1 MQLLLSFALLI
12 SLFSLSLAN
21 GKKTQPES
29 GRIFSCAGNPILV
42 HEVCAEGGKYVEP
55 KQDPITMDKH
65 CSEIGAARCCQHAA
79 KEVKPIDNACDNVDG
94 A

>member
-42 HEVCAEGGKYVEP
+42 HEVCRKP

>member
-21 GKKTQPES
+21 GKKTQPEL
-29 GRIFSCAGNPILV
+29 AGSL
-42 HEVCAEGGKYVEP
+42 AARGTQFLFTKYVEP